1 MQKKPFKILTALL
14 LCAAVCLS
22 GITAAG
28 YQVSSW
34 ATEEIDW
41 AVRCALVSETLL
53 EAGAEAAVTRGDF
66 AAISVNLY
74 QALSGEDVEAS
85 LADAAASPFTD
96 CDAPAVTAAAR
107 AKLVNGF
114 DDGTFQPAAS
124 IRRQDLCMMLSNTLR
139 AAGMPLWQPDSEA
152 ILAAF
157 PDGGEVSDYA
167 RAAVAAMVE
176 LGVVKGTDNDG
187 VITLDPFGETTVE
200 QAVVMALRTDRV
212 ATGLLSLPGDEYAG
226 GQAASRNPHTL
237 WQMEEK
243 EDELIY
249 PQTSEEKYTLVFGP
263 DRTKWP
269 QRWNSV
275 VEGYATSAEAAAN
288 MTVITVSV
296 WRLGGDGSKVSGTMS
311 LTVNAK
317 IAYIYEA
324 VFEEIYNGAEKF
336 PILYAGSYSYREGE
350 HSRGTAVDINA
361 DANMECYRDAAG
373 EVTSITAGTHWTPG
387 EDPYSIAADSDV
399 VRAFEKYGFFWAG
412 RGWPKS
418 DGSTKYDYMHFSYF
432 GG

>member
-1 MQKKPFKILTALL
+1 MQKKPFRILTALL
-14 LCAAVCLS
+14 LCAAVCLP
-22 GITAAG
+22 GMTAAG
-28 YQVSSW
+28 YQVSDW
-34 ATEEIDW
+34 ATEDVDR

-74 QALSGEDVEAS
+74 QALSGEDVEAALS
-85 LADAAASPFTD
+85 GAAASPFTD
-96 CDAPAVTAAAR
+96 CDAWAVTAAAR

-114 DDGTFQPAAS
+114 DDGTFRPAAS
-124 IRRQDLCMMLSNTLR
+124 IRRQDLCMMLGNTLS
-139 AAGMPLWQPDSEA
+139 AAGVLLWQPDSEA

-157 PDGGEVSDYA
+157 PDGGEVMDYA
-167 RAAVAAMVE
+167 RGAVALMVE

-187 VITLDPFGETTVE
+187 VVTLDPFGETTVE
-200 QAVVMALRTDRV
+200 QAVAMAIRANRI
-212 ATGLLSLPGDEYAG
+212 AARLLPSPGNGYVEELG
-226 GQAASRNPHTL
+226 ASRNLHTL
-237 WQMEEK
+237 WQMEEAR
-243 EDELIY
+243 DELVY

-263 DRTKWP
+263 DRSKWP

-275 VEGYATSAEAAAN
+275 VEGYASSEEAAAN
-288 MTVITVSV
+288 MTVITVPV
-296 WRLGGDGSKVSGTMS
+296 WRLGNNGSKVSGTMS

-361 DANMECYRDAAG
+361 DANMECYRDANG
-373 EVTSITAGTHWTPG
+373 ELTSVTAGTHWTPG

>member
-1 MQKKPFKILTALL
+1 MQKRAFKILTALL
-14 LCAAVCLS
+14 LCAALCSMS
-22 GITAAG
+22 GMTAAG
-28 YQVSSW
+28 YQVSGW
-34 ATEEIDW
+34 ATEEIDQ
-41 AVRCALVSETLL
+41 AVGSALVSEALL
-53 EAGAEAAVTRGDF
+53 ESGAEPAVMRGDF

-74 QALSGEDVEAS
+74 QALSGEDVDAS
-85 LADAAASPFTD
+85 LGGAAASPFSD
-96 CDAPAVTAAAR
+96 CGARVVTAAAR

-124 IRRQDLCMMLSNTLR
+124 IRRQDLCMMLSNTLS
-139 AAGMPLWQPDSEA
+139 AAGVPLWQPDSGA

-167 RAAVAAMVE
+167 RAAVALMVE
-176 LGVVKGTDNDG
+176 LGVVKGSDNDG
-187 VITLDPFGETTVE
+187 VVTLDPFGETTVE

-212 ATGLLSLPGDEYAG
+212 ATSLLSPAGLG
-226 GQAASRNPHTL
+226 GQAVSPNPHTL
-237 WQMEEK
+237 WQMEEEK
-243 EDELIY
+243 DELVY

-263 DRTKWP
+263 DESKWP

-275 VEGYATSAEAAAN
+275 VEGYASSEEAAAN
-288 MTVITVSV
+288 MTDITVPV
-296 WRLGGDGSKVSGTMS
+296 WRLGSGGSKVSGTMS
-311 LTVNAK
+311 LTVNARL
-317 IAYIYEA
+317 AHIYEA

-361 DANMECYRDAAG
+361 DANMECYRGASG

-387 EDPYSIAADSDV
+387 EDPYSIGADSDV

>member
-1 MQKKPFKILTALL
+1 MQKKPFKILTVLL
-14 LCAAVCLS
+14 LCTAVCLS
-22 GITAAG
+22 GMTAAG
-28 YQVSSW
+28 YQVSDW
-34 ATEEIDW
+34 AGEDVDR

-53 EAGAEAAVTRGDF
+53 EAGAQLAVTRGDF

-74 QALSGEDVEAS
+74 QALSGEDAEAS
-85 LADAAASPFTD
+85 LAGAAASPFTD
-96 CDAPAVTAAAR
+96 CDARAVTAAAR
-107 AKLVNGF
+107 VKLVSGF
-114 DDGTFQPAAS
+114 GDGTFGPAAS
-124 IRRQDLCMMLSNTLR
+124 IRRQDLCMMLGNTLR
-139 AAGMPLWQPDSEA
+139 LSGVPLWQPDSEA

-167 RAAVAAMVE
+167 RAAVALMVE

-187 VITLDPFGETTVE
+187 VVTLDPFGETTVE
-200 QAVVMALRTDRV
+200 QAVAMAIRADRI
-212 ATGLLSLPGDEYAG
+212 ATRLLPSPGSGYAEEL
-226 GQAASRNPHTL
+226 AASRNPYTL
-237 WQMEEK
+237 WQMEEEK
-243 EDELIY
+243 DELVY
-249 PQTSEEKYTLVFGP
+249 PRTSEEKYTLVFGP
-263 DRTKWP
+263 DRSKWP

-275 VEGYATSAEAAAN
+275 VEGYASSEEAAAN
-288 MTVITVSV
+288 MTDITVPV
-296 WRLGGDGSKVSGTMS
+296 WRLGSGGSKVSGTMS

-317 IAYIYEA
+317 IAHIYEA

-361 DANMECYRDAAG
+361 DANMECYRDANG